1 MKRITQ
7 WVIAAILVICGTT
20 MTFTSCSSN
29 DNPVVDPVTPIVQH
43 EPWTQ
48 ELIDALNQDPEA
60 KRLLVKAIDIAKSI
74 NPDHATNPAQTLDE
88 YYDYLDW
95 SAKCL
100 PWSVIPQPV
109 GRTLYDKIDQ
119 SVDYFYFILDIPLD
133 ELKGRD
139 LYYPTL
145 QYIEPFASWFPKYHD
160 GWAKFLESEESW
172 KPEYRDVVLTD
183 PMFGLQNGWYE
194 SDTNW
199 HSFNDFFARKLSS
212 PDARPIASPED
223 ESVIVSGAD
232 AQPQGVWP
240 IDDDGNLIQHEGVLI
255 KSRQFNAVDDLL
267 GPESAYRGKFDGGTL
282 THTFLDVNDYHH
294 YHFPVSGTIRE
305 IRKIQAIDA
314 AGGITIW
321 DAEAQRYRLECDIP
335 GWQMIETR
343 GLVIIETEDYG
354 LVAMLPIGMSQI
366 SSVNFDETLK
376 VGDKVKKG
384 DHLGWFLFG
393 GSDIV
398 YLFQKGITF
407 NLATTSHLLQG
418 EKLGTLQQA
427 GGE

>member
-1 MKRITQ
+1 MKKYILRVLT
-7 WVIAAILVICGTT
+7 VILIFSGAHVL
-20 MTFTSCSSN
+20 TSCSSN
-29 DNPVVDPVTPIVQH
+29 DNPVVNPVTPVVKH
-43 EPWTQ
+43 EAWTQ
-48 ELIDALNQDPEA
+48 ELIDALNQNPEA
-60 KRLLVKAIDIAKSI
+60 KGLLMKAIDIAKTV
-74 NPDHATNPAQTLDE
+74 NPDRDTNPAQTLDE
-88 YYDYLDW
+88 YYNYLDW

-119 SVDYFYFILDIPLD
+119 SIDYFYFILDIPLD
-133 ELKGRD
+133 ELKDRD

-145 QYIEPFASWFPKYHD
+145 QYIEPFASWFSKYHD
-160 GWAKFLESEESW
+160 GWAIFLESEESW

-199 HSFNDFFARKLSS
+199 HSFNDFFSRKLSS

-223 ESVIVSGAD
+223 ESIIVSGAD

-240 IDDDGNLIQHEGVLI
+240 IDEDGNLIQHEGVLI

-267 GPESAYRGKFDGGTL
+267 GPESAYRGKFAGGTL
-282 THTFLDVNDYHH
+282 THTFLDVNDYHR

-314 AGGITIW
+314 VGGITIW
-321 DAEAQRYRLECDIP
+321 DADAKRYRLECDIP

-343 GLVIIETEDYG
+343 GLVIIETEGYG

-366 SSVNFDETLK
+366 CSVNFDETLK

-398 YLFQKGITF
+398 YIFQKGITF
-407 NLATTSHLLQG
+407 NLATTNHLLQG
-418 EKLGTLQQA
+418 EKLGTLQQS
-427 GGE
+427 GDK

>member
-1 MKRITQ
+1 
-7 WVIAAILVICGTT
+7 
-20 MTFTSCSSN
+20 
-29 DNPVVDPVTPIVQH
+29 
-43 EPWTQ
+43 
-48 ELIDALNQDPEA
+48 
-60 KRLLVKAIDIAKSI
+60 
-74 NPDHATNPAQTLDE
+74 
-88 YYDYLDW
+88 
-95 SAKCL
+95 
-100 PWSVIPQPV
+100 
-109 GRTLYDKIDQ
+109 
-119 SVDYFYFILDIPLD
+119 
-133 ELKGRD
+133 
-139 LYYPTL
+139 
-145 QYIEPFASWFPKYHD
+145 
-160 GWAKFLESEESW
+160 
-172 KPEYRDVVLTD
+172 
-183 PMFGLQNGWYE
+183 
-194 SDTNW
+194 
-199 HSFNDFFARKLSS
+199 
-212 PDARPIASPED
+212 
-223 ESVIVSGAD
+223 
-232 AQPQGVWP
+232 VWP

>member
-1 MKRITQ
+1 MKKANKL
-7 WVIAAILVICGTT
+7 WMIAAILLICGASV
-20 MTFTSCSSN
+20 FTACSNS
-29 DNPVVDPVTPIVQH
+29 DNPAVGPVKPVVQH
-43 EPWTQ
+43 EAWTQ
-48 ELIDALNQDPEA
+48 ELIDSLNKNPEA
-60 KRLLVKAIDIAKSI
+60 KALLVKTIGIAKTI
-74 NPDHATNPAQTLDE
+74 NPSHDTNPAQTLDE
-88 YYDYLDW
+88 FFDYLDW

-100 PWSVIPQPV
+100 PWSIIPQPV
-109 GRTLYDKIDQ
+109 GRSLYDKIDQ
-119 SVDYFYFILDIPLD
+119 SIDYLYFMLDIPLD
-133 ELKGRD
+133 ELKDRD

-145 QYIEPFASWFPKYHD
+145 QYIEPFASWLRKYND
-160 GWAKFLESEESW
+160 GWALFLDSEESW
-172 KPEYRDVVLTD
+172 KPEYSQVVLTD

-194 SDTNW
+194 DASNW
-199 HSFNDFFARKLSS
+199 HSFNQFFSRKLSS
-212 PDARPIASPED
+212 PDVRPIASPED
-223 ESVIVSGAD
+223 DSIVVSGAD

-240 IDDDGNLIQHEGVLI
+240 IDDEGNLVQHEGVLI

-267 GPESAYRGKFDGGTL
+267 GPESAYRGKFAGGTL

-343 GLVIIETEDYG
+343 GLIVIETADYG

-366 SSVNFDETLK
+366 CSINFDSTLK

-407 NLATTSHLLQG
+407 NLATTDHLLQG
-418 EKLGTLQQA
+418 EKLGTLQK
-427 GGE
+427 

>member
-1 MKRITQ
+1 
-7 WVIAAILVICGTT
+7 
-20 MTFTSCSSN
+20 
-29 DNPVVDPVTPIVQH
+29 
-43 EPWTQ
+43 
-48 ELIDALNQDPEA
+48 
-60 KRLLVKAIDIAKSI
+60 
-74 NPDHATNPAQTLDE
+74 
-88 YYDYLDW
+88 
-95 SAKCL
+95 
-100 PWSVIPQPV
+100 
-109 GRTLYDKIDQ
+109 
-119 SVDYFYFILDIPLD
+119 
-133 ELKGRD
+133 
-139 LYYPTL
+139 
-145 QYIEPFASWFPKYHD
+145 
-160 GWAKFLESEESW
+160 
-172 KPEYRDVVLTD
+172 
-183 PMFGLQNGWYE
+183 MFGLQNGWYE

-232 AQPQGVWP
+232 AKPQGVWP

-366 SSVNFDETLK
+366 SSVNADVEALRRQ
-376 VGDKVKKG
+376 
-384 DHLGWFLFG
+384 
-393 GSDIV
+393 
-398 YLFQKGITF
+398 YL
-407 NLATTSHLLQG
+407 
-418 EKLGTLQQA
+418 
-427 GGE
+427 